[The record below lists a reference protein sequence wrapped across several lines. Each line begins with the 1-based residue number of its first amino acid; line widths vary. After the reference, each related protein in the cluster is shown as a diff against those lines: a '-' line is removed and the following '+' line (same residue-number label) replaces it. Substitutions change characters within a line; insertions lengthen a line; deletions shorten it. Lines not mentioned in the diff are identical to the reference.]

1 MTLFDVLH
9 FNRPIWLLLIPIVC
23 FGYLLF
29 SLQPQ
34 SSLLKRKVAA
44 HLLPFLTE
52 SIPSAKYINWLGLFA
67 VSCFVIGISGISFSK
82 TNSELYAAQNK
93 TVFIVDQSLSMYAT
107 DVRPNRLT
115 RSKQLIRDILQ
126 ADIEGEIALIAFAG
140 DAYTISPFT
149 QDKQTLIHFLVALDP
164 LIMPLY
170 GSHLKSGIEQAL
182 ELVSNDAN
190 TPRHFII
197 LTDDLAN
204 EDEAALQEANKL
216 GVQLDVIAV
225 GTPEGGTMQLPEGQ
239 ILKHNGIT
247 ALAKTPITAI
257 EQATE
262 AANGRFYQH
271 TLDDADLQSLL
282 DTQSTNSAKRSN
294 LSGQTWQEQGHYFA
308 IPLVLW
314 LLWQF
319 RQGWLCLM
327 LLFIMSSPPSSYAS
341 PLEWFK
347 TPDQKGQQAFDQ
359 GRWDE
364 AAKLFEQPLWKAAS
378 QYANQDYP
386 QTVETLQNVA
396 TTASDY
402 YNLGNALALSND
414 LEGAKTAYETSLSL
428 RSDFPEAKENLDY
441 IKQQLKKT
449 SPREQSDNSSQQSN
463 NEGQTQQSEENG
475 ASKNSDSETNNS
487 QQKQDNSQQK
497 QDNSSVTDTSNEE
510 QNALLNERQ
519 IEQQQALDQ
528 WLRQIQDDPGDL
540 IKRKLWY
547 LHQERRHENRFNQE
561 EGQQPW

>member
-9 FNRPIWLLLIPIVC
+9 FNRPFWLLLIPIVC

-82 TNSELYAAQNK
+82 TNSELYVAQNK

-115 RSKQLIRDILQ
+115 RSKQIIRDILQ

-140 DAYTISPFT
+140 DAYTVSPFT

-271 TLDDADLQSLL
+271 TLDGTDLQSLL

-449 SPREQSDNSSQQSN
+449 SPQEQSDNSSQQSN
-463 NEGQTQQSEENG
+463 NEGQTQQSEQNG
-475 ASKNSDSETNNS
+475 ASKDADSETNNS

>member
-1 MTLFDVLH
+1 
-9 FNRPIWLLLIPIVC
+9 
-23 FGYLLF
+23 
-29 SLQPQ
+29 
-34 SSLLKRKVAA
+34 
-44 HLLPFLTE
+44 
-52 SIPSAKYINWLGLFA
+52 
-67 VSCFVIGISGISFSK
+67 
-82 TNSELYAAQNK
+82 
-93 TVFIVDQSLSMYAT
+93 
-107 DVRPNRLT
+107 
-115 RSKQLIRDILQ
+115 
-126 ADIEGEIALIAFAG
+126 
-140 DAYTISPFT
+140 
-149 QDKQTLIHFLVALDP
+149 
-164 LIMPLY
+164 
-170 GSHLKSGIEQAL
+170 
-182 ELVSNDAN
+182 
-190 TPRHFII
+190 
-197 LTDDLAN
+197 
-204 EDEAALQEANKL
+204 
-216 GVQLDVIAV
+216 
-225 GTPEGGTMQLPEGQ
+225 
-239 ILKHNGIT
+239 
-247 ALAKTPITAI
+247 
-257 EQATE
+257 
-262 AANGRFYQH
+262 
-271 TLDDADLQSLL
+271 
-282 DTQSTNSAKRSN
+282 
-294 LSGQTWQEQGHYFA
+294 
-308 IPLVLW
+308 
-314 LLWQF
+314 
-319 RQGWLCLM
+319 
-327 LLFIMSSPPSSYAS
+327 MSSPPSSYAS

-449 SPREQSDNSSQQSN
+449 SPQEQSDNSSQQSN
-463 NEGQTQQSEENG
+463 NEGQTQQSEQNG
-475 ASKNSDSETNNS
+475 ASKDADSETNNS

>member
-67 VSCFVIGISGISFSK
+67 VICFVIGISGISFYK
-82 TNSELYAAQNK
+82 TNSELYVAQNK

-115 RSKQLIRDILQ
+115 RSKQIVRDILQ

-449 SPREQSDNSSQQSN
+449 SPQEQPDNSSQQSN
-463 NEGQTQQSEENG
+463 NEGQTQQSEQNG
-475 ASKNSDSETNNS
+475 ASKNADSETNNS

>member
-82 TNSELYAAQNK
+82 TNSELYVAQNK

-115 RSKQLIRDILQ
+115 RSKQIIRDILQ

-190 TPRHFII
+190 KPRHFII

-271 TLDDADLQSLL
+271 TIDDTDLQSLL

-449 SPREQSDNSSQQSN
+449 SPQEQSDNSSQQSN
-463 NEGQTQQSEENG
+463 NEGQTQQSEQNG
-475 ASKNSDSETNNS
+475 ASKNADSETNNS

-497 QDNSSVTDTSNEE
+497 QDNSPVTDTSNEE

>member
-449 SPREQSDNSSQQSN
+449 SPQEQPDNSSQQSN
-463 NEGQTQQSEENG
+463 NESQTQQSEQDG

>member
-67 VSCFVIGISGISFSK
+67 VICFVIGISGISFYK
-82 TNSELYAAQNK
+82 TNSELYVAQNK

-115 RSKQLIRDILQ
+115 RSKQIIRDILQ

-182 ELVSNDAN
+182 ELVSNDTN
-190 TPRHFII
+190 TSRHFII

-262 AANGRFYQH
+262 AANGHFYQH
-271 TLDDADLQSLL
+271 TIDDTDLQSLL
-282 DTQSTNSAKRSN
+282 DSQSTNSAKRSN

-441 IKQQLKKT
+441 IKQQLEKT
-449 SPREQSDNSSQQSN
+449 SPQEQSDNSSQQSKN
-463 NEGQTQQSEENG
+463 DNQTQQS
-475 ASKNSDSETNNS
+475 
-487 QQKQDNSQQK
+487 
-497 QDNSSVTDTSNEE
+497 
-510 QNALLNERQ
+510 
-519 IEQQQALDQ
+519 
-528 WLRQIQDDPGDL
+528 
-540 IKRKLWY
+540 
-547 LHQERRHENRFNQE
+547 
-561 EGQQPW
+561 